1 MKSMTKRPRC
11 AWCKKAFT
19 PPKRGRPP
27 RYCSPYHRQRAY
39 ELRRAEKA
47 MRVPQLLLGKDIDD
61 FRTKAGIEHAVLDI
75 LHRHGIVSAPPK
87 RRSPRL
93 RLVKDEQ
100 DS

>member
-1 MKSMTKRPRC
+1 
-11 AWCKKAFT
+11 
-19 PPKRGRPP
+19 
-27 RYCSPYHRQRAY
+27 
-39 ELRRAEKA
+39 

-61 FRTKAGIEHAVLDI
+61 FRTKAGIEYAVLDI
-75 LHRHGIVSAPPK
+75 LRRHGIVSAPPK